1 MRPAGR
7 DNGLAWAIIALVV
20 VASTLIGIRGAH
32 AAQSSRSV
40 VTAAQLSG
48 DNSSTTFALTMS
60 RGVTAEIFTLA
71 SPYRVIIDLPNL
83 DFRLKSGTGQTGHGL
98 VSTFRYGLFAE
109 SKARVVID
117 TTGPVKIAGANMTRV
132 SGGNSMVLNVILEP
146 TDSASFGAGTG
157 ASRAPEGVAARESD
171 QPEDVPP
178 ESKKPRAKP
187 IIVIDPGHGGIDPGA
202 IGLSNIA
209 EKTLVLAVAKQLK
222 SALVATGSYEVKMT
236 RATDVFVSLDDRL
249 NFSRKNGA
257 DLFLSLH
264 ADAIEKSYAETIRGA
279 TIYTLS
285 EDASD
290 EQARQMAEK
299 ENASDLLA
307 GLHVT
312 DADGQD
318 QVKNILIDL
327 LKRETANFST
337 DFSNVLA
344 KRLGSTITMSRIPQR
359 SAAFKVLKQTH
370 APSVL
375 IELGYV
381 SNPKDH
387 EQMTSRQWQAKV
399 AASIAAA
406 VQTYFSKRL
415 AEHP

>member
-1 MRPAGR
+1 
-7 DNGLAWAIIALVV
+7 
-20 VASTLIGIRGAH
+20 
-32 AAQSSRSV
+32 
-40 VTAAQLSG
+40 
-48 DNSSTTFALTMS
+48 
-60 RGVTAEIFTLA
+60 
-71 SPYRVIIDLPNL
+71 
-83 DFRLKSGTGQTGHGL
+83 
-98 VSTFRYGLFAE
+98 
-109 SKARVVID
+109 
-117 TTGPVKIAGANMTRV
+117 
-132 SGGNSMVLNVILEP
+132 
-146 TDSASFGAGTG
+146 
-157 ASRAPEGVAARESD
+157 
-171 QPEDVPP
+171 
-178 ESKKPRAKP
+178 
-187 IIVIDPGHGGIDPGA
+187 
-202 IGLSNIA
+202 
-209 EKTLVLAVAKQLK
+209 
-222 SALVATGSYEVKMT
+222 
-236 RATDVFVSLDDRL
+236 VSLDDRL